1 MKKLLLVLLALF
13 LIFAL
18 LSGCAKNDSEKSAD
32 NTSRFYYLE
41 DTNNGL
47 GYNLIIVDK
56 ETGVMYL
63 FHGAGYKG
71 GLTTMVDADGNPLI
85 YDGEY

>member
-1 MKKLLLVLLALF
+1 MKKFVVLLVALLL
-13 LIFAL
+13 IFGA
-18 LSGCAKNDSEKSAD
+18 LSGCSKNASETSTEND
-32 NTSRFYYLE
+32 SRFYYLK
-41 DTNNGL
+41 DTNSGL
-47 GYNLIIVDK
+47 SYNMIIVDK

-71 GLTTMVDADGNPLI
+71 GLTTMVDAEGKPLI